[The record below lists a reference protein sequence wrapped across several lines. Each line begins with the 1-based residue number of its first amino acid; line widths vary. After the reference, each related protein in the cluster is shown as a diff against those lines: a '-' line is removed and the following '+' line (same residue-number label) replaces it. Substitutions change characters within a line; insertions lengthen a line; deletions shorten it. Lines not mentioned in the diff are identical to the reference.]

1 MKKLLWF
8 IAGISLG
15 VVAARQLE
23 ENPKAQE
30 LASDVKRRAQEFGAA
45 VAEGYREREAEI
57 AAQQAESAN

>member
-8 IAGISLG
+8 ITGISLG
-15 VVAARQLE
+15 VLAARQLQ

-45 VAEGYREREAEI
+45 VADGFREREAEI
-57 AAQQAESAN
+57 AAEQAETAN